1 MFRFTSIYVN
11 MHSKLI
17 HWGNWWNWHVWLHM
31 EKFKGVSC
39 AWQTLVDR
47 EANKY
52 VGSYTSV
59 IADQSPVISICCMLS
74 PVVVTTEWGIWICGW
89 ILFVSFVRYGR
100 DTTTT
105 TFKLIL
111 GISYNFILK
120 DTENESKVSDDNVIS
135 FIECNMLKNNHR
147 QTGKN
152 KWKVHDNFS
161 IIPQGCIEGKAEQ
174 ALL

>member
-17 HWGNWWNWHVWLHM
+17 HWGNWWNWRVWLHM

-59 IADQSPVISICCMLS
+59 IADKSPVISICCMLL

-100 DTTTT
+100 TQQQQHLSTFWAFLIILFWKTLRIKVKCLMIMLSVLLSATCQKTTTGKQEKISERFMT
-105 TFKLIL
+105 TF
-111 GISYNFILK
+111 
-120 DTENESKVSDDNVIS
+120 
-135 FIECNMLKNNHR
+135 
-147 QTGKN
+147 
-152 KWKVHDNFS
+152 
-161 IIPQGCIEGKAEQ
+161 P
-174 ALL
+174 